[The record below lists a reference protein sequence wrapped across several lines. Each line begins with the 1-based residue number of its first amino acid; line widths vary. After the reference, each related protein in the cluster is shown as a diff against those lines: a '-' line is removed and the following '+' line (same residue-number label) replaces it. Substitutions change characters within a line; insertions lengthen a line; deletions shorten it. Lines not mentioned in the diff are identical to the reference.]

1 MPIGIRIVR
10 RVSLLAI
17 LVLAAA
23 RLPGASAM
31 LEQGA
36 ALYQDNKPAEA
47 RPLLEEAIA
56 QDPAAESAY
65 LYLGIVYQQL
75 GDNERAIAVLKRGLN
90 VATQHRDLFLF
101 NIGNNYFAR
110 QQYTFAEENY
120 SAAVGANQ
128 QLAPAYLN
136 RGSSRLALEQYEGAL
151 ADYTL
156 YLQLAPRDPQRP
168 AIEQMIGLLQDLLA
182 KRAAEQQAEADR
194 QKSLMNDVMNSL
206 TNASDDARNLRREDL
221 TITDDAED
229 VDIQE

>member
-1 MPIGIRIVR
+1 MAVGVR
-10 RVSLLAI
+10 NVKRVALLAI
-17 LVLAAA
+17 LALAAG
-23 RLPGASAM
+23 RLFAVSAM

-75 GDNERAIAVLKRGLN
+75 GDSERAIAVLKRGLN
-90 VATQHRDLFLF
+90 VATRHRELFLF

-110 QQYTFAEENY
+110 HEYTFAEENY
-120 SAAVGANQ
+120 SAAVGADQ
-128 QLAPAYLN
+128 QLAGAYLN
-136 RGSSRLALEQYEGAL
+136 RGSSRLALEKYEGAL

-182 KRAAEQQAEADR
+182 KRAAQAQAEADR

-206 TNASDDARNLRREDL
+206 TNASDDARNLRLENL
-221 TITDDAED
+221 SITDDAED